1 MRPWISD
8 LTEIELV
15 AAVAGKVR
23 GRDLGQADGE
33 RIVSEFLG
41 HLEGDLYT
49 RLSIERRHHRLARD
63 WMARLTTP
71 LQALEALHL
80 AVAATEGL
88 TLATA
93 DRTMS
98 RWGRR
103 LGVRVLPVGQTR
115 GSRRHA
121 P

>member
-1 MRPWISD
+1 M
-8 LTEIELV
+8 
-15 AAVAGKVR
+15 A
-23 GRDLGQADGE
+23 QADGG
-33 RIVSEFLG
+33 RIVSEFLA
-41 HLEGDLYT
+41 HLESNLYS
-49 RLSIERRHHRLARD
+49 RLPIERRHYRLARD

-71 LQALEALHL
+71 LRALDALHL

-98 RWGRR
+98 RWGRL
-103 LGVRVLPVGQTR
+103 LGVRMITVGQTR
-115 GSRRHA
+115 GSPRDA